1 MFHEEIASFP
11 RSGRSNEVVL
21 KYLLLPAALLLAA
34 IASLTVFRAPD
45 TMWAW
50 KLAILAGE
58 FGYWLVLL
66 VAVVALVAGSVLMGL
81 SRTITL
87 ALCIMAVAGF
97 LRPVFSARRLAAD
110 LPENLRQAFGAKI
123 SSARVFSV
131 KQLYAGRTI
140 TPTQMTTE
148 VYSHADGEELSLD
161 FYRSA
166 FAKDNTGPARPC
178 IVVIHGG
185 GWDNGDRTQLA
196 SWNSRFV
203 AEGYVVAAI
212 DYRLAPKFIWPA
224 QHDDVLAAISWLK
237 TNAVR
242 LGLDPTRFVL
252 LGRSAGGQLATAVSY
267 GAHDLAIRGV
277 IALYAPHD
285 MPFAWSVSR
294 EDDALNSIKLF
305 RQYFGGAPDTPER
318 RALYE
323 SASGQLLARSD
334 SPPTL
339 LIHGVPDT
347 LAWSRHSERLNHRL
361 QELGVPHY
369 YLELPW
375 ATHGFDFN
383 PNGPGGQLTGY
394 AIETFLSAV
403 LASDRP
409 SARL

>member
-1 MFHEEIASFP
+1 MKRLRLFRA
-11 RSGRSNEVVL
+11 SGRNNEVVL
-21 KYLLLPAALLLAA
+21 KYLLLPTAFLLAA

-66 VAVVALVAGSVLMGL
+66 VVAVAFVAGAVLSGLPRTIILGLSVVA
-81 SRTITL
+81 TI
-87 ALCIMAVAGF
+87 GF

-110 LPENLRQAFGAKI
+110 LPQNLRQAFGAQI
-123 SSARVFSV
+123 SPVPAFSV
-131 KQLYAGRTI
+131 KELYAGLTVAPAR
-140 TPTQMTTE
+140 MTTE
-148 VYSHADGEELSLD
+148 VYAHPDGNDLSVD
-161 FYRSA
+161 FYRPA
-166 FAKDNTGPARPC
+166 LAKDNVSPPRPC

-196 SWNSRFV
+196 SWNPRFV
-203 AEGYVVAAI
+203 ADGYVVAAI

-224 QHDDVLAAISWLK
+224 QRDDVLAAISWLK

-252 LGRSAGGQLATAVSY
+252 LGRSAGGQLATAVGY
-267 GAHDLAIRGV
+267 GAHDPAIRGV

-323 SASGQLLARSD
+323 AASGQLLARTD

-347 LAWSRHSERLNHRL
+347 LAWSRHSERLALRL

-369 YLELPW
+369 YLKLPW

-383 PNGPGGQLTGY
+383 PHGPGGQLAGY

-403 LASDRP
+403 LAPDRP